1 MRRQQSAE
9 YRGYR
14 TAGIRLTEDPL
25 PLGDKRGATFAEM
38 ADAIH
43 WFDKAHLVM
52 LAEEGLIPPSAGAAM
67 LSALLELEPDLVL
80 ATRLEVG
87 GATHSGENYLIRRLG
102 EEIGGQLHLGRS
114 SGDLAE
120 VGLRVTMRKYLLQV
134 LADLVSFRQEI
145 LPLSATHDATVMPGY
160 THGQQ
165 AQPTTYGHWVAMW
178 AQVLARDF
186 ERLSQLYERVNLS
199 PAGAAILT
207 GTDFPLDRHRTA
219 RLLGFTAPLAN
230 TLDAIHSHDIQ
241 LEYISSL
248 AVHASNMGR
257 LADDILLWASSE
269 FGFVRVPD
277 RYCSTSSIMMQKRN
291 PQAPQATKA
300 IAAMATGAIT
310 IACMSFKG
318 STGLP
323 IHERGFVEG
332 QLWSVSDEVSRSLR
346 WWTELLPALTV
357 NTDRMRELAGAHW
370 AQATDLA
377 GTLVRE
383 RTMGWRTAHQIVGI
397 LCRLAEERD
406 LSPAQATP
414 ELLDEAAIEYMGEPV
429 GLSQSA
435 ITSALD
441 AVFSPPVELST
452 AGPPRSRWPA
462 SRRAPPPARRRRA
475 STGGPANGPAGSSGS
490 PGPVDRGDLPGRG
503 SCCTVTHRSVPRRMI
518 VCSARCQAPS
528 PGRYRPQ
535 YYLFVPIDSAAKG
548 PDGRHRHTHSLVSAR
563 PDGSVCQQRWLSR
576 LPASRRLYAVEI
588 LPDSW
593 VTLPLRFVDLD
604 LQLEEIHRAGVG
616 TVVSSSASFG
626 DVDLLPL
633 GQARDLAVTVN
644 EERAAAQRRHPGFI
658 GLATVPWQDGS
669 AAVDVLQDAGTR
681 LGLRGALI
689 HSNIGGAPVDSGY
702 LRPAYEKMAELGM
715 HLFLHPGRTLLA
727 PQTADLGLEVM
738 VAYMFDSSL
747 AALRLALSG
756 VLDGLSLQVVHPHCG
771 ATLPYLAKRIDG
783 SYAKPWCLGRELPG
797 LRVKY
802 SSRSIQ
808 TRCAKARKP
817 SPLPSTFTGRS
828 TCSTAAT
835 ARTFPRPTRWH

>member
-1 MRRQQSAE
+1 MRRQLSAE

-52 LAEEGLIPPSAGAAM
+52 LVEEGLIAPSAGAAM

-80 ATRLEVG
+80 PTRLEVG

-120 VGLRVTMRKYLLQV
+120 VGLRLTMRRYLLQI
-134 LADLVSFRQEI
+134 LAGLVSFREQI
-145 LPLSATHDATVMPGY
+145 LPLSAAHDATVMPGY

-178 AQVLARDF
+178 AQVMARDF

-219 RLLGFTAPLAN
+219 QLLGFTAPLPN
-230 TLDAIHSHDIQ
+230 TLDAIHSHDLQ

-300 IAAMATGAIT
+300 IAAMATGAVT
-310 IACMSFKG
+310 IACMGFKG

-323 IHERGFVEG
+323 IHERGFVEN
-332 QLWSVSDEVSRSLR
+332 QLWSVSDEVSRSLG

-357 NTDRMRELAGAHW
+357 NADRMSELAGAHW

-383 RTMGWRTAHQIVGI
+383 RAMGWRTAHQIVGI

-414 ELLDEAAIEYMGEPV
+414 ELLDEAAIEYSGEPV

-441 AVFSPPVELST
+441 ANLFP
-452 AGPPRSRWPA
+452 G
-462 SRRAPPPARRRRA
+462 RR
-475 STGGPANGPAGSSGS
+475 TLYGGPAPAA
-490 PGPVDRGDLPGRG
+490 L
-503 SCCTVTHRSVPRRMI
+503 
-518 VCSARCQAPS
+518 
-528 PGRYRPQ
+528 
-535 YYLFVPIDSAAKG
+535 
-548 PDGRHRHTHSLVSAR
+548 
-563 PDGSVCQQRWLSR
+563 
-576 LPASRRLYAVEI
+576 
-588 LPDSW
+588 
-593 VTLPLRFVDLD
+593 
-604 LQLEEIHRAGVG
+604 AGE
-616 TVVSSSASFG
+616 
-626 DVDLLPL
+626 L
-633 GQARDLAVTVN
+633 
-644 EERAAAQRRHPGFI
+644 
-658 GLATVPWQDGS
+658 
-669 AAVDVLQDAGTR
+669 
-681 LGLRGALI
+681 
-689 HSNIGGAPVDSGY
+689 
-702 LRPAYEKMAELGM
+702 AEL
-715 HLFLHPGRTLLA
+715 RQQLA
-727 PQTADLGLEVM
+727 ADER
-738 VAYMFDSSL
+738 SL
-747 AALRLALSG
+747 AARRAAVREAAAVLAHAIESICRG
-756 VLDGLSLQVVHPHCG
+756 EGHV
-771 ATLPYLAKRIDG
+771 AT
-783 SYAKPWCLGRELPG
+783 
-797 LRVKY
+797 
-802 SSRSIQ
+802 
-808 TRCAKARKP
+808 
-817 SPLPSTFTGRS
+817 
-828 TCSTAAT
+828 
-835 ARTFPRPTRWH
+835 